1 MASSYN
7 PDPSTE
13 ASDVLYTALLSQRD
27 LASRIPINYVT
38 APGINLTPACF
49 SDRRYEDVAAQQCL
63 SNLLSV
69 GFHRIIVDL
78 YWDQS
83 RQTWSLCPVELSTD
97 GNSTSPIRTGAYPSS
112 LSTSSSSTSPS
123 ASLTLARVSGATAEG
138 LGRRALHT
146 SLINANEDVHL
157 SADILPRQ
165 TSEYSSESSQV
176 VSMTSSALTISA
188 QASGSSGV
196 TSGGGLATV
205 SQTTA
210 AADPSETG
218 HTVGPYS
225 CSESIG
231 IATLTNVLA
240 DYFQG
245 TENDVNATFK
255 YLEFNVHLAAP
266 FGDPTG
272 TASPSDPERLPS
284 VGNYISD
291 LINSTLS
298 PYIYTPAALRSER
311 ADLNQSWFSSGVQNP
326 PASEYLTTQPL
337 SDGSGLYTLNGW
349 PSTSV
354 IMLQRALRIIV
365 GLGSVDAQMQQ
376 YDFSA
381 DADSIFPTGYI
392 SNPIDA
398 TVSSNG
404 MIASGCLYQPNN
416 TMLSAVN
423 SSWAVSSSLPNT
435 TTSNTTSYAALSL
448 SSCGISPIINTPL
461 YSSLATENA
470 TVYREYISDTLWG
483 WAEDEPS
490 DSGTSEVTGSRHCA
504 VSNMTNNGRWQVIDC
519 TDENHFVCRRDDSP
533 YVFSVS
539 DDKNRYYQGDEACG
553 DGSSFAV
560 PRTALENHYMIDA
573 IRDWASSKASNDD
586 DDTQV
591 FWLNLNDI
599 DIMDCWVSGVN
610 QTCPYQTGSR
620 DMKGTVI
627 IPTVAGV
634 IVFLLAI
641 LTLTVKCAAN
651 RQNTRRRRRR
661 GERGWDYEGVP
672 S

>member
-13 ASDVLYTALLSQRD
+13 ASDVLYTALLVRRTSSD
-27 LASRIPINYVT
+27 TAPPSRIPINYVT

-157 SADILPRQ
+157 SADIHPRQ

-176 VSMTSSALTISA
+176 VSMTSSALIISA
-188 QASGSSGV
+188 QASGSSSV
-196 TSGGGLATV
+196 TSEGGLATV

-218 HTVGPYS
+218 HTIGPYQ

-354 IMLQRALRIIV
+354 IMLQRALR
-365 GLGSVDAQMQQ
+365 
-376 YDFSA
+376 
-381 DADSIFPTGYI
+381 YI

-448 SSCGISPIINTPL
+448 SSCGISPVINTPL

-504 VSNMTNNGRWQVIDC
+504 VSNMTNNGRWQVVDC

-560 PRTALENHYMIDA
+560 PRTALENHYM
-573 IRDWASSKASNDD
+573 
-586 DDTQV
+586 
-591 FWLNLNDI
+591 
-599 DIMDCWVSGVN
+599 
-610 QTCPYQTGSR
+610 
-620 DMKGTVI
+620 
-627 IPTVAGV
+627 
-634 IVFLLAI
+634 
-641 LTLTVKCAAN
+641 CAAN